1 MPVSFTCLDESGCA
15 EKSFAKDEGEQDDDE
30 KEKLVADKQ
39 PTDPAEIIGT
49 QSSTVVIFSVWK
61 TMVGTAVMS
70 LPWAYQESGFVLG
83 LIITF
88 VAFLISFYTCKI
100 IVDASKHDLDY
111 SLTLKKYYG
120 KQALRD

>member
-1 MPVSFTCLDESGCA
+1 MCR
-15 EKSFAKDEGEQDDDE
+15 KSFAKDEGEQDDDE

>member
-1 MPVSFTCLDESGCA
+1 MRAES
-15 EKSFAKDEGEQDDDE
+15 SFAKAQASDEPNLN
-30 KEKLVADKQ
+30 EKLTSTQESV
-39 PTDPAEIIGT
+39 DPAETIGD
-49 QSSTVVIFSVWK
+49 QSSLVVIFSVWK

-70 LPWAYQESGFVLG
+70 LPWAFQESGFMLG

-88 VAFLISFYTCKI
+88 TSFLISFYTCKI

-120 KQALRD
+120 KLFTC

>member
-1 MPVSFTCLDESGCA
+1 MDKIPVSNTCLYKDGFA
-15 EKSFAKDEGEQDDDE
+15 EKSFAKDENEPEE
-30 KEKLVADKQ
+30 KEKLVEDKQ

-70 LPWAYQESGFVLG
+70 LPWAFQESGFVLG

-120 KQALRD
+120 KLAP